1 MIKPHNLTGCLF
13 WVSVHV
19 KDELRWRLRSFLVF
33 WFLYTH
39 LHCGMD
45 SFLSHP
51 LSSWLPE
58 SHASLLFPCFNFHLW
73 LVSLFHDTDLPFHW
87 AALPPSQQVGKV
99 GRREQGLWYWF
110 RVSLALVEKWGV
122 AFKGYHPAST
132 WYACSFPLKPETT
145 QPGDESISIWFL
157 SLPENC
163 PIHAHLNWKDEKNW
177 FRARIWKYNHI
188 RNWSGEMHVSSQH
201 QGCCQTA
208 KLSFLARW
216 QDPNT
221 LMWSTCSLPGIPVV
235 MTICSLCPLT
245 RWQSRFC
252 KTPAP
257 TCQGTSILNMF
268 KTGEK

>member
-19 KDELRWRLRSFLVF
+19 KDEARWCLRSFLVF

-51 LSSWLPE
+51 LSSRLPE
-58 SHASLLFPCFNFHLW
+58 PHASLLFPCFNFHLQ

-122 AFKGYHPAST
+122 AFKGHHPAST
-132 WYACSFPLKPETT
+132 WHACSFPWSQKLLSQVMNLYQYGFFHYLETAQSMLT
-145 QPGDESISIWFL
+145 STEKMRRIDSGQEFESITTL
-157 SLPENC
+157 ETEVVRCMLPPNIRAVARQPSC
-163 PIHAHLNWKDEKNW
+163 HFWRGDKTPILWCEALAHYLASQWSWPSAHFAPSQDGKAD
-177 FRARIWKYNHI
+177 FARHQHQRARGWVH
-188 RNWSGEMHVSSQH
+188 
-201 QGCCQTA
+201 
-208 KLSFLARW
+208 
-216 QDPNT
+216 
-221 LMWSTCSLPGIPVV
+221 
-235 MTICSLCPLT
+235 
-245 RWQSRFC
+245 
-252 KTPAP
+252 
-257 TCQGTSILNMF
+257 
-268 KTGEK
+268 

>member
-33 WFLYTH
+33 WFFYTH

-132 WYACSFPLKPETT
+132 WYACSFPWSQKLLSQVMNLYQYGFFHYLKTAQSMLTSTEKMRRIDSG
-145 QPGDESISIWFL
+145 QEFESITTLGTEVVRCMFPPNIRAVARQPSCHFWRGDKT
-157 SLPENC
+157 
-163 PIHAHLNWKDEKNW
+163 PILWCEALAHYLASQWSWPSAHFAPSQDGKAD
-177 FRARIWKYNHI
+177 FARH
-188 RNWSGEMHVSSQH
+188 QH
-201 QGCCQTA
+201 QH
-208 KLSFLARW
+208 AR
-216 QDPNT
+216 
-221 LMWSTCSLPGIPVV
+221 GRVY
-235 MTICSLCPLT
+235 
-245 RWQSRFC
+245 
-252 KTPAP
+252 
-257 TCQGTSILNMF
+257 
-268 KTGEK
+268 